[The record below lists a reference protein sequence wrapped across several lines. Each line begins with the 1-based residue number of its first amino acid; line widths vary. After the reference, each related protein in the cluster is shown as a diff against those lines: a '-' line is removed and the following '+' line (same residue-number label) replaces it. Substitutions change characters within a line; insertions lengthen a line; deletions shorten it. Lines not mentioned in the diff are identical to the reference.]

1 MPLPGGNVI
10 YLGGINVS
18 SFGHSGHKSINVDFT
33 LVVVVEYVVDST
45 VVTENRWISDQ
56 NRNRNK
62 LAYFI

>member
-45 VVTENRWISDQ
+45 VVTENIS
-56 NRNRNK
+56 K
-62 LAYFI
+62 